1 MRRWLAPIALVA
13 LLSACSEV
21 DEPAAHDVVDR
32 FHTALNAGDWATI
45 DAMLTTDAR
54 RLRPGTGTARAFG
67 NLITRHGRYAGGELE
82 GITGEDGRTTLAWA
96 ARYEKGPVSELF
108 VLREE
113 GGALKIESFTD
124 NPDP

>member
-13 LLSACSEV
+13 LLSACSGV

-32 FHTALNAGDWATI
+32 FHTALNAGDWAAI
-45 DAMLTTDAR
+45 DAMLTADAR
-54 RLRPGTGTARAFG
+54 RLRPGMGTARAFG

-113 GGALKIESFTD
+113 GGSLKIESFTD